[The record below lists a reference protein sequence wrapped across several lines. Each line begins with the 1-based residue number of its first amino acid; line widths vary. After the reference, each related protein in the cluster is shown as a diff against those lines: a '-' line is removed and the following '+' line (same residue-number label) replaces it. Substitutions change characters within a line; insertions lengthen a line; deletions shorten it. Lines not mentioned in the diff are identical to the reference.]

1 MKKLIWLFL
10 AASLVLVLVAC
21 GTEQVVSNT
30 TAPTVPQVT
39 YKVSDFKSDT
49 DYPYPALNT
58 LFDED
63 DEILTFGLCNDA
75 IGYIVPDQD
84 YNAKESHELISVGP
98 KAASTLSAAFIELIE
113 EVK

>member
-1 MKKLIWLFL
+1 MMPGEAFPEIVYGNF
-10 AASLVLVLVAC
+10 S
-21 GTEQVVSNT
+21 
-30 TAPTVPQVT
+30 TAET
-39 YKVSDFKSDT
+39 SFNGT

-98 KAASTLSAAFIELIE
+98 KAASTLSKAFIELIE